1 MRKTSEKLSS
11 AVKNKIWRNK
21 WLNLDFPYLFNA
33 LCTSWP
39 KSILFQ
45 GPESRFHTSILFQ
58 YRVTTL
64 EKGWQ
69 LTRKSKKAQ
78 RPVGNSS
85 LRALTANALGV
96 LCEPCLGKRERL
108 TKCGKWRWTRSSWT
122 ASWVGARR
130 AAVVF
135 RRCTGPPPTRVAGIG
150 ARNIPEGVWKEKR
163 SSRYLDVSRSVSLTC
178 PAVFS
183 WRVPQCFPDVLCIVF
198 LTCCALFAWRV
209 PQCFPDVSR
218 SISWRV
224 VQCFPDVLCSVS
236 LTCPAGVVR
245 ITFPDSDSAT
255 VPNILDADPDQNFT
269 KFENPTPVQNP
280 AIIDT
285 TKIQQRFY
293 LIQGIHTDSWIQQRF
308 YLKIQ
313 QRFYLIR
320 KRFYLIQATTQ
331 TPAIA
336 ENKKWLRIRV
346 RQNSE
351 SRRLRLWQSRSV
363 ATFGVWQ
370 CFPRSRKRSLLYA
383 NQCLSYKWLKTRQQQ
398 SLQITNAE
406 KISSKSAN
414 IGVDWWWHDCNDR
427 FFEEVHVPSSLDTYT
442 GWKLSPALP
451 CRN

>member
-183 WRVPQCFPDVLCIVF
+183 WRVPQCFPDVSHGVF
-198 LTCCALFAWRV
+198 LTCCALFSWRV
-209 PQCFPDVSR
+209 VHCLPDVSR
-218 SISWRV
+218 SVSLTCPAV
-224 VQCFPDVLCSVS
+224 FPDVLCSVF
-236 LTCPAGVVR
+236 LTCCAV
-245 ITFPDSDSAT
+245 FPWR
-255 VPNILDADPDQNFT
+255 VPQEWSESHFQT
-269 KFENPTPVQNP
+269 PTP
-280 AIIDT
+280 
-285 TKIQQRFY
+285 
-293 LIQGIHTDSWIQQRF
+293 
-308 YLKIQ
+308 
-313 QRFYLIR
+313 
-320 KRFYLIQATTQ
+320 
-331 TPAIA
+331 
-336 ENKKWLRIRV
+336 
-346 RQNSE
+346 
-351 SRRLRLWQSRSV
+351 
-363 ATFGVWQ
+363 
-370 CFPRSRKRSLLYA
+370 LLF
-383 NQCLSYKWLKTRQQQ
+383 
-398 SLQITNAE
+398 QI
-406 KISSKSAN
+406 
-414 IGVDWWWHDCNDR
+414 
-427 FFEEVHVPSSLDTYT
+427 F
-442 GWKLSPALP
+442 
-451 CRN
+451 

>member
-218 SISWRV
+218 SVSLTCPAVFPWRVPQCSLTCCAVFPDVLCSVSWRV

-236 LTCPAGVVR
+236 LTCCAV
-245 ITFPDSDSAT
+245 FPWR
-255 VPNILDADPDQNFT
+255 VP
-269 KFENPTPVQNP
+269 
-280 AIIDT
+280 
-285 TKIQQRFY
+285 
-293 LIQGIHTDSWIQQRF
+293 
-308 YLKIQ
+308 
-313 QRFYLIR
+313 
-320 KRFYLIQATTQ
+320 
-331 TPAIA
+331 
-336 ENKKWLRIRV
+336 
-346 RQNSE
+346 
-351 SRRLRLWQSRSV
+351 
-363 ATFGVWQ
+363 Q
-370 CFPRSRKRSLLYA
+370 CFPDVSRSISWRVVQCFPDVLCSVFLTCCAVFPWRVPQEWSESHFQTPTPLLF
-383 NQCLSYKWLKTRQQQ
+383 
-398 SLQITNAE
+398 QI
-406 KISSKSAN
+406 
-414 IGVDWWWHDCNDR
+414 
-427 FFEEVHVPSSLDTYT
+427 F
-442 GWKLSPALP
+442 
-451 CRN
+451 